1 MEVIISLE
9 ASKHFYRSAL
19 EDDNL
24 SCMEHPLLL
33 FLLLPVISFLG
44 VIFTKSM
51 KGTIWWSILMT
62 VTLTPIVAL
71 FIPIMRWGQ
80 ISPTLGAF
88 LTVSGCVLLCILKI
102 VFMDTD
108 TWKEY

>member
-1 MEVIISLE
+1 
-9 ASKHFYRSAL
+9 
-19 EDDNL
+19 
-24 SCMEHPLLL
+24 
-33 FLLLPVISFLG
+33 
-44 VIFTKSM
+44 M

-71 FIPIMRWGQ
+71 FIPIMSWGQ

-102 VFMDTD
+102 ILMDTD
-108 TWKEY
+108 RWKEY